1 MNVVIFQHKKKDWIF
16 SSEYSSLVLNNS
28 VLTLISITVYYCI
41 CTEFYGNRNSL
52 IISKLSLNWIIMLR
66 LYDQTVGYEP
76 KKTTFYF
83 WPYFNGLQN
92 VNAKKEMGL
101 IKLPLVNY
109 ASTAQLKR
117 VDYLPLQTCKPNN
130 NTHLK

>member
-1 MNVVIFQHKKKDWIF
+1 MLTSARWVICQHKKKDWII

-41 CTEFYGNRNSL
+41 CTDFYGNRNSL

-83 WPYFNGLQN
+83 WPYFNCLKN
-92 VNAKKEMGL
+92 VNAK
-101 IKLPLVNY
+101 
-109 ASTAQLKR
+109 
-117 VDYLPLQTCKPNN
+117 
-130 NTHLK
+130 